1 MACRAA
7 LLAVLP
13 STGSALAVHKA
24 SVHDVGNLDD
34 SAQSSDLEKM
44 LMPAEA
50 DCQVAPEGSDCFKS
64 VAYLR
69 SQGFDAHPTWY
80 PGYTSESSF
89 EEVQDMLHGLGK
101 AKCPKPCYAQLAQ
114 LPPQRSQVAGA
125 KFDCRDTIEG
135 DLCFTSVAWLKE
147 VGFGLHPE
155 WYPGLGKDSSIASI
169 QAELHRNGKSDCS
182 QPCAPTDA
190 AQEKAKAHMQM
201 MTQAKEQET
210 QGDDCM
216 DAVVGTQCYTDVAYG
231 MAEGIRKHPQFYE
244 GVHEASTF
252 KQVQEYLY
260 LNNRSFCERPCPAP
274 KMSLDVIANHYQE
287 FREKKRVEDMSQDEL
302 ARYLNGDWDGY
313 VAKMFRSP
321 DDHTTF
327 EKRKYDPTTT
337 PAAEAREEEA
347 PADAVGEASA
357 PPQGAPPP
365 QEEIVHTKTDA
376 ELAAEA
382 ELQAAAQRKAEAE
395 RLAKEAAEAVA
406 DAVEQPFPELT
417 ASILSTDAARNLRAC
432 LMKLRDVTSETLSDI
447 KGECEEQFPL
457 EGADRD
463 ELVKESM
470 RYFLWAQRH
479 VQFLKASEK
488 ATAEEPQAEEPKA
501 EEPKAEEP
509 KAEEAVAKVEDLEA
523 KAVEA
528 KAEEPR
534 AEEPKADEPK
544 VEEPKA
550 EEAIAKDQDIVD
562 EPLPEIAI
570 GHAEK
575 EATPAEQATAAAAV
589 DPQPAASER
598 AETPEEME
606 QRLRKQ
612 LVDEL
617 KVQTTAAPH
626 KETEEEMRERIK
638 AEILRDLAMSK
649 PDSN

>member
-13 STGSALAVHKA
+13 STCSALAVHTAAPRDA
-24 SVHDVGNLDD
+24 SFLD
-34 SAQSSDLEKM
+34 AETRWQEANQGVMEQM
-44 LMPAEA
+44 LTPAAEV
-50 DCQVAPEGSDCFKS
+50 DCQEAQAGSECYLA
-64 VAYLR
+64 VQYLR
-69 SQGFDAHPTWY
+69 LQGFESHPTWY
-80 PGYTSESSF
+80 PGYSSRSSF
-89 EEVQDMLHGLGK
+89 GEVQDMLYGLMK
-101 AKCPKPCYAQLAQ
+101 SNCPKPCFVKAS
-114 LPPQRSQVAGA
+114 PQTEQAAEA
-125 KFDCRDTIEG
+125 KFNCKDTAEG
-135 DLCFTSVAWLKE
+135 DLCYASIAWLKE

-509 KAEEAVAKVEDLEA
+509 KAEEA
-523 KAVEA
+523 
-528 KAEEPR
+528 
-534 AEEPKADEPK
+534 
-544 VEEPKA
+544 
-550 EEAIAKDQDIVD
+550 IAKDQDIVD

-638 AEILRDLAMSK
+638 AEVVRELQEQIRAQIMQQRSK
-649 PDSN
+649 EEAPAEASHGQ